1 MRAVGASILA
11 SAGLAAIIAGL
22 AAQSTLANVFAGMQ
36 VAFSDS
42 FRVDDVVIVEQEW
55 GVIEEITL
63 TYVVVRVWDD
73 RRLVLPSTYFTST
86 PFQNWTR
93 RSSQL
98 LGTVEIDVDWTVP
111 MDDLRTEMNRL
122 LSQTDLWDQRVG
134 VIQMTDA
141 TGGLIRVRALA
152 SAVSAPILWDLRC
165 YLREGLI
172 TWLLEAE
179 SGLPRTR
186 VAALEGADIADIA
199 VRRES
204 STRGAARKDPTT
216 RPGRNAP
223 FSVHDTGLF
232 TGTYAAV
239 QRSKPFTGPA
249 QEVLDEREKAAER
262 AKVPPESAEQQKG
275 SGSESWG

>member
-1 MRAVGASILA
+1 
-11 SAGLAAIIAGL
+11 
-22 AAQSTLANVFAGMQ
+22 
-36 VAFSDS
+36 
-42 FRVDDVVIVEQEW
+42 
-55 GVIEEITL
+55 
-63 TYVVVRVWDD
+63 
-73 RRLVLPSTYFTST
+73 
-86 PFQNWTR
+86 
-93 RSSQL
+93 
-98 LGTVEIDVDWTVP
+98 VEIDVDWTVP

-152 SAVSAPILWDLRC
+152 SAASAPILWDLRC

-172 TWLLEAE
+172 TWLLKAE

-186 VAALEGADIADIA
+186 IAALDGENIADTA
-199 VRRES
+199 VGRES
-204 STRGAARKDPTT
+204 STGRAARKDPATK
-216 RPGRNAP
+216 PSGNAP

-249 QEVLDEREKAAER
+249 QAVLDERQQAAHQ
-262 AKVPPESAEQQKG
+262 AKIPPESAT
-275 SGSESWG
+275 